1 VSNLALTDLLIGII
15 NLQLAPMRKILCSIG
30 VLFLSAP
37 AFCQSKAELVAYNS
51 TNLPKD
57 IAYVVELK
65 FDVPVDQ
72 VKIESALSWIKSND
86 LEFSIEAN
94 GNEIK
99 VESGYNTLNSNN
111 AVQLFKHLGIETLL
125 VRNEDAPTGVS
136 IDQIINKTSK

>member
-57 IAYVVELK
+57 VAYVVELK
-65 FDVPVDQ
+65 FDAPVDQ
-72 VKIESALSWIKSND
+72 AKIESALSWIKSKD
-86 LEFSIEAN
+86 FEFKIQAN
-94 GNEIK
+94 GNQIK

-111 AVQLFKHLGIETLL
+111 AVLLLKHLGVETLL
-125 VRNEDAPTGVS
+125 VRNEGELKAVS